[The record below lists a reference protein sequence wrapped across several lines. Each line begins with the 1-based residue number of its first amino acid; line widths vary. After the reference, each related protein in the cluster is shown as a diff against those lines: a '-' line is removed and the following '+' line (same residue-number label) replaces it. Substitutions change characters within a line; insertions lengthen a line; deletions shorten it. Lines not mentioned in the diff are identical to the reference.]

1 MLTPKLCML
10 NLIRVHVYNYKT
22 ASLQVSQLR
31 CSVSSPPRGFGGE
44 TEFPGESKIRGE
56 SMPDMDMAR
65 YISVQNI
72 KFVAQ
77 IEVWSPKVGSVP
89 PNQDI
94 LQILHA
100 GAAFGR
106 RPQSFEN

>member
-1 MLTPKLCML
+1 
-10 NLIRVHVYNYKT
+10 
-22 ASLQVSQLR
+22 
-31 CSVSSPPRGFGGE
+31 
-44 TEFPGESKIRGE
+44 
-56 SMPDMDMAR
+56 MPDMDMAR

-106 RPQSFEN
+106 RPQSFDNRQAKFNCTMCNAHDAILNFGRDCNAVKSITV

>member
-10 NLIRVHVYNYKT
+10 NLTRVHVYNYKT

-31 CSVSSPPRGFGGE
+31 CSASSPPRGFGGE
-44 TEFPGESKIRGE
+44 TEFPGESKILGE

-77 IEVWSPKVGSVP
+77 IEVWSPKVGSMP

-106 RPQSFEN
+106 RPRSFDN

>member
-1 MLTPKLCML
+1 
-10 NLIRVHVYNYKT
+10 
-22 ASLQVSQLR
+22 
-31 CSVSSPPRGFGGE
+31 
-44 TEFPGESKIRGE
+44 
-56 SMPDMDMAR
+56 MPDMDMAR

-106 RPQSFEN
+106 RPQSFDN